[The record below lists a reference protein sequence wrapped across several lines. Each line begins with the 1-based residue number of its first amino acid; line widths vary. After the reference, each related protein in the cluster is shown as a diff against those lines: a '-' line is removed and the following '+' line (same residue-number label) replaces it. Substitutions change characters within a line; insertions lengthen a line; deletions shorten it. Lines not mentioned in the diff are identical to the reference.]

1 MDHAGQAGM
10 KHIPIARIL
19 GQFPQD
25 GESRSATAAALAQFP
40 RAGGVVHRKEA
51 PAAPDIVSLAREEG
65 RAEARTE
72 YEALRKEDA
81 ERFAAQLASE
91 RQAWIDAES
100 VKLGMQVEEGLRQ
113 VEQAI
118 AAVAARLLKPVLCD
132 HAATQAVTALAS
144 TLGQML
150 MERPAISLTISGPA
164 DLLERLRGRFANLPN
179 ATFTT
184 SKSADICV
192 TADQAVIE
200 TCLAPWAAKLG
211 ESDA

>member
-1 MDHAGQAGM
+1 M

-51 PAAPDIVSLAREEG
+51 PAALDIVSLAREEG
-65 RAEARTE
+65 RAEARAE

-91 RQAWIDAES
+91 RQAWIDTES
-100 VKLGMQVEEGLRQ
+100 AKLGAQVEDGLRQ

-118 AAVAARLLKPVLCD
+118 ATVAARLLKPVLSD
-132 HAATQAVTALAS
+132 HAATEAVAALAS
-144 TLGQML
+144 TLNQML
-150 MERPAISLTISGPA
+150 MERPGIALAISGPA
-164 DLLERLRGRFANLPN
+164 DLLERLRARFTHLSN

-184 SKSADICV
+184 SDSADIRV
-192 TADQAVIE
+192 AADQAVIE

-211 ESDA
+211 KGGA